1 MPGKAITS
9 ALVFGAACNEAFH
22 FTIGGGETKDLLNMD
37 NYKDIVEKVKNKI
50 SPKAKPSTAKPEVS
64 KSYKVADILKKEQD
78 IWKNLKNNVKALKIP
93 ADVKKI
99 MYEAPTKIEKAAV
112 EIEKAA
118 VDFDNEWHIRD
129 GVQELSFRYLDQQRI
144 DDAERE
150 NAKQTVHQIL
160 FSEDLP
166 NRDAVYGRY
175 H

>member
-1 MPGKAITS
+1 MPGKAITT
-9 ALVFGAACNEAFH
+9 ALVFGTACNEAFH

-37 NYKDIVEKVKNKI
+37 TYKDIVEKVKNKI
-50 SPKAKPSTAKPEVS
+50 SPKAKSSTAKPEVS
-64 KSYKVADILKKEQD
+64 KSYNVDDILKKEQD
-78 IWKNLKNNVKALKIP
+78 IWKNLKSNAKALQ
-93 ADVKKI
+93 DVKKI
-99 MYEAPTKIEKAAV
+99 MYETPTNKIDEFTS

-144 DDAERE
+144 DDVERE
-150 NAKQTVHQIL
+150 NVKQTVHQIL